1 MNQDLTKYYKDR
13 AKEYDNVY
21 QIAEEQEDLLK
32 ATELFQSIFK
42 NKSVLEIACGTGYW
56 TEQISKTA
64 TSIFATDI
72 NKAVID
78 IAKTRNINNNVTFEV
93 ADMNLLNTGNKF
105 EGFFGGFIWS
115 HILLQDI
122 DKLLGNLNDHI
133 VLKGDIVFIDSKQ
146 VEGTSHDKT
155 RITRVDD
162 YGNTFQTRYLENGTA
177 HEVLKNFPNPCF
189 LVDKLSQFTTDIEI
203 VDLVHYWVV
212 TCKMK
217 VNDRKIHCC

>member
-1 MNQDLTKYYKDR
+1 MNKDLTTYYNDR
-13 AKEYDNVY
+13 AKEYDKVY
-21 QIAEEQEDLLK
+21 QIAEEQKDLLK
-32 ATELFQSIFK
+32 ATDLFQSIFK

-64 TSIFATDI
+64 TSILATDI

-78 IAKTRNINNNVTFEV
+78 IAKTRNISSNVTFEV
-93 ADMNLLNTGNKF
+93 ADMYSVSAESKF

-122 DKLLGNLNDHI
+122 DKLLGKLSDQI
-133 VLKGDIVFIDSKQ
+133 VSKGDIVFIDSKQ
-146 VEGTSHDKT
+146 VEGTSHDKK

-162 YGNTFQTRYLENGTA
+162 YGNTFQTRHLENGA
-177 HEVLKNFPNPCF
+177 VHEVLKNFPTRSF
-189 LVDKLSQFTTDIEI
+189 LFDKLSQFTTDIEI
-203 VDLVHYWVV
+203 IDLEHYWIV

-217 VNDRKIHCC
+217 ANDR

>member
-1 MNQDLTKYYKDR
+1 MNQDLATYYNDR
-13 AKEYDNVY
+13 AKEYDKVY

-32 ATELFQSIFK
+32 ATALFQSIFK

-64 TSIFATDI
+64 TSILATDI

-78 IAKTRNINNNVTFEV
+78 IAKTRKINSNVSFEV
-93 ADMNLLNTGNKF
+93 ADMNWLNTVNKF

-122 DKLLGNLNDHI
+122 DKLLGKLNNQ
-133 VLKGDIVFIDSKQ
+133 VLPKGDIVFIDSKQ
-146 VEGTSHDKT
+146 IEGTIHDKK
-155 RITRVDD
+155 RITRIDD
-162 YGNTFQTRYLENGTA
+162 YGNTFQTRHLENGTP
-177 HEVLKNFPNPCF
+177 HEVLKNFPTRSF
-189 LVDKLSQFTTDIEI
+189 LVDKLSQLATDIEI
-203 VDLVHYWVV
+203 IDLEHYWIL

-217 VNDRKIHCC
+217 VNDR